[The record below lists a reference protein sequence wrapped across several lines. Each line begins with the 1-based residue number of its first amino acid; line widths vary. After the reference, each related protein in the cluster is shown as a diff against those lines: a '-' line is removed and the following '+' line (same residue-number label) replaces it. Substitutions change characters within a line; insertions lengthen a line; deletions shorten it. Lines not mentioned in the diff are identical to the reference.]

1 MSFEELA
8 GELIQIRKDSARRQ
22 SSEAVKKLTSGEMYV
37 MDYLHRHQNTAY
49 PKDLYRALNV
59 SSARIAKMLNVLEE
73 KDLIHRMPD
82 QEDSRKTVVCLT
94 DKGMEKTSRYTE
106 DVSAYLTSILELAGE
121 TDAAEYV
128 RLEKKL
134 AELMKRYPFK
144 EWKHMHDTGKAES
157 SKEDTNGNTET
168 AV

>member
-1 MSFEELA
+1 
-8 GELIQIRKDSARRQ
+8 
-22 SSEAVKKLTSGEMYV
+22 
-37 MDYLHRHQNTAY
+37 
-49 PKDLYRALNV
+49 
-59 SSARIAKMLNVLEE
+59 MLNVLEE

-82 QEDSRKTVVCLT
+82 QKDSRKTVVCLT
-94 DKGMEKTSRYTE
+94 DKGMVKTSRYTE
-106 DVSAYLTSILELAGE
+106 DVSAYLSSILELAGE

-144 EWKHMHDTGKAES
+144 EWKHMHDTGEAES